1 MHTQST
7 ILQTKKSARVYT
19 YGQLTKDTKLIWIV
33 AHGYGQLA
41 AYTLKKFE
49 VLNPCEHFVIVP
61 EALSRFYLDGLAG
74 RVGASWMTTED
85 REYEIADYI
94 SYLEKVYET
103 FVLHSDAKV
112 VAFGFSQ
119 GASTICRWALQTQ
132 KRLNNIVLWGGSIP
146 NECLEQVDQLN
157 KLAPYLLVGD
167 TDIYIS
173 EERKEEIM
181 KNLRNIGLTFSHI
194 FYKGG
199 HSIVTE
205 PLIELSTRLT
215 QT

>member
-1 MHTQST
+1 MSNTTFISVEKT
-7 ILQTKKSARVYT
+7 ARIFT
-19 YGQLTKDTKLIWIV
+19 YGNLTNKTKLIWMV

-41 AYTLKKFE
+41 AYTINKFE
-49 VLNPCEHFVIVP
+49 VLHPEEHFVIVP
-61 EALSRFYLDGLAG
+61 EALNRFYLDGLSG

-85 REYEIADYI
+85 REHEIADYI

-103 FVLHSDAKV
+103 LILHSGVKV

-132 KRLNNIVLWGGSIP
+132 KPLNNIVLWGGSVP

-167 TDIYIS
+167 ADIYIS

-205 PLIELSTRLT
+205 PLIELSARLT